1 VNSFPRG
8 LVGKAQHRDWL
19 NLVNPEGPFLS
30 IPVLNQVFP
39 NGIDRP
45 EQRSADV
52 ANLMDAHKLW
62 RKKAVE
68 QHEAWIRTVLTIGA
82 KWPVD
87 QVLFKDEVPSEF
99 EFGFPEHGTTLKPW
113 AVLFDSSNKAG
124 RAPVMLVS
132 TVPIGQDLRAVP
144 LDGWAASPIDR
155 LARLLR
161 RSKVQVGLVTDG
173 RWWAVVWADS
183 TTSTASAIFDSRVWN
198 EELLMRDAF
207 FSLVGIKR
215 QIGVDENDR
224 LPQLFQKSLIQQEEI
239 TETLGRQVRQA
250 VELLVQSFSE
260 SRISAL
266 ANGRPDP
273 IPTSENEPYEAAVTV
288 LMRIIFVLFAEERG
302 LLPINQA
309 LYGRTYGLSGLLDEL
324 ENENRRDAT
333 LLDRTSSV
341 WYRLLAAS
349 NSLFFGASFEDMRM
363 PAYGGSL
370 FDPNRF
376 TWIYQT
382 SDGKGLDLVV
392 NDRVMLHVL
401 KSIQIV
407 NQNSQARRISF
418 REVDVEQIGYV
429 YEGLLGYASK
439 WVSSDTVLGLKGSEG
454 NEPEIALS
462 KVISLREQ
470 YKSDEKFIDGL
481 LELIETEQPASRPP
495 TKSKFLS
502 SLKAE
507 IDQPIAR
514 QKLGAVT
521 GHNQKLADEILPFT
535 GLLRE
540 DLRGLPYVVP
550 RFGIVVTETTARK
563 NAGAHYTPRSLAE
576 EVVQYALEPIVYF
589 PGPLQEQDQSKWE
602 LKSSVEILTLK
613 IADIAVGSGAFLV
626 AAARYLAMRL
636 VEAWKVEGV
645 KVGVQA
651 DFDPDRPFDP
661 MMTSALREVVA
672 RCLYGADINEMA
684 VEMCKLSLWLI
695 SLDPARPFS
704 FLDDKVLHGNSLLG
718 LTKMSQLSELH
729 IDPVAKHG
737 NFFGELFNDV
747 EGPIKTA
754 IKLREEI
761 ASSPVDDSDA
771 HRSSA
776 HKASLLIKANLA
788 TAHLKELADAVVAAG
803 LPLGGKPGAK
813 LNDAYS
819 ALSNAVS
826 RAFPATGVGDRTSFD
841 RIVDVGLTP
850 TVKTDY
856 ERWKPLHWILEAPQ
870 VIENGG
876 FDAVIGNPP
885 FLVSKKVSGAV
896 GSNLREWFANTV
908 GRAPGKCDLV
918 AYFYCRASEL
928 VKPGGTIGLIGA
940 KAITEGDSIRVGIEP
955 LADHGWSFFRVDRNR
970 TWPTRN
976 AGTNI
981 AIIWAS
987 YSATACTAVL
997 DGSEV
1002 PSISRLLTSDSDE
1015 LIRPEPFEREPHVHE
1030 GSIVLGG
1037 GFLMSSDEAA
1047 AVIRK
1052 SPMERA
1058 VLKPYLNAKD
1068 VNSTTDRKGPRWVI
1082 DMRQMSEQE
1091 AKNFRNCWKII
1102 EEKVKPERE
1111 KFDVSKYPLIVKR
1124 WWQHSSPRAELYGHM
1139 ESVNSVVV
1147 VPIVSKLMIPS
1158 RVSSDQVLSS
1168 ALAVAPVD
1176 SFGFFALL
1184 SSWMHRSWAQRW
1196 GSKMRNDF
1204 RYSISDCFE
1213 TFPFCLSNENLEQLG
1228 EELDELQRSIANN
1241 REIGLTKIYNLV
1253 NSDTCHDA
1261 DIKRLQ
1267 KVHEKIDREVVKT
1280 FGFDIE
1286 IGEYELADF
1295 QGLAQWG
1302 PPTNQRIEIL
1312 QLLLTEN
1319 QRQHDEGVIEW
1330 PTK

>member
-68 QHEAWIRTVLTIGA
+68 LHEVWIRTVLTIGA

-87 QVLFKDEVPSEF
+87 QVLFKDEIPSEF

-273 IPTSENEPYEAAVTV
+273 IPASENEPYEAAVTV

-302 LLPINQA
+302 LLPMNQG

-349 NSLFFGASFEDMRM
+349 NSLYFGASFEDMRM

-376 TWIYQT
+376 TWMYQT

-407 NQNSQARRISF
+407 NQNNQARRISF

-470 YKSDEKFIDGL
+470 HKSDEKFIDEL

-507 IDQPIAR
+507 IDEPIAR

-521 GHNQKLADEILPFT
+521 GHNEKLTEKILPFS

-550 RFGIVVTETTARK
+550 RYGIVVTETTARK

-576 EVVQYALEPIVYF
+576 EVVQYALEPIVYS

-602 LKSSVEILTLK
+602 LKSSVEILNLK

-626 AAARYLAMRL
+626 AAARYLATRL
-636 VEAWKVEGV
+636 VEAWKIEGV

-718 LTKMSQLSELH
+718 LTKSSQLSELH

-747 EGPIKTA
+747 EGPINTA

-761 ASSPVDDSDA
+761 ASSPVDDTDA

-776 HKASLLIKANLA
+776 HKASLLMKANLA

-819 ALSNAVS
+819 ALSYAVNK
-826 RAFPATGVGDRTSFD
+826 AFPATGVGDRTTFD

-850 TVKTDY
+850 TVRTDY
-856 ERWKPLHWILEAPQ
+856 ERWKPLHWILEVPQ
-870 VIENGG
+870 VMEKGG
-876 FDAVIGNPP
+876 FDAIIGNPP
-885 FLVSKKVSGAV
+885 FLAAPKVSGVV
-896 GSNLREWFANTV
+896 GANVREWFANVNAKTS
-908 GRAPGKCDLV
+908 GRGDLI
-918 AYFYCRASEL
+918 AYFIRRAAEL
-928 VKPGGTIGLIGA
+928 TTQSGCIGLIGS
-940 KAITEGDSIRVGIEP
+940 KAIAEGDSLQVGIEP
-955 LADHGWSFFRVDRNR
+955 LHSNGWNFYRVDRNR
-970 TWPTRN
+970 PWPTKS

-981 AIIWAS
+981 AVIWMS
-987 YSATACTAVL
+987 RMEQITNAVL
-997 DGSEV
+997 DGKAV
-1002 PSISRLLTSDSDE
+1002 KSISSMLASGDDNLN
-1015 LIRPEPFEREPHVHE
+1015 RPNSLNRTKLAYQ
-1030 GSIVLGG
+1030 GSNVLGA
-1037 GFLMSSDEAA
+1037 GFLIPKEEALELLKVA
-1047 AVIRK
+1047 PGE
-1052 SPMERA
+1052 SQ
-1058 VLKPYLNAKD
+1058 VLKPCLNAAD
-1068 VNSTTDRKGPRWVI
+1068 LNRNSSRNGDSWVV
-1082 DMRQMSEQE
+1082 DMRELSEKE
-1091 AKNFRNCWKII
+1091 SKKYVNCWRHI
-1102 EEKVKPERE
+1102 EHFVKPERAKMDAE
-1111 KFDVSKYPLIVKR
+1111 KYPKMVNK
-1124 WWQHSSPRAELYGHM
+1124 WWQHWNSRPDLYAKM
-1139 ESVNSVVV
+1139 KDIDTVIAI
-1147 VPIVSKLMIPS
+1147 PIVSKHQVPA
-1158 RVSSDQVLSS
+1158 VVASDQVLTYS
-1168 ALAVAPVD
+1168 LTVCPVE
-1176 SFGFFALL
+1176 SFSFFALL
-1184 SSWMHRSWAQRW
+1184 SSWLHRSWAQWW

-1204 RYSISDCFE
+1204 RYSITDCFD
-1213 TFPFCLSNENLEQLG
+1213 TFPFCSTNKELEKLG
-1228 EELDELQRSIANN
+1228 KELDELQRDIAIN
-1241 REIGLTKIYNLV
+1241 REIGLTKLYNLV
-1253 NSDTCHDA
+1253 NAKSTKDSDIDSLR
-1261 DIKRLQ
+1261 KL
-1267 KVHEKIDREVVKT
+1267 HEKIDREVAKAY
-1280 FGFDIE
+1280 GFDIE
-1286 IGEYELADF
+1286 IGEYELAEF
-1295 QGLAQWG
+1295 QGLLQWG
-1302 PPTNQRIEIL
+1302 PPSSQRIEIL
-1312 QLLLTEN
+1312 QLLLAEN

>member
-1 VNSFPRG
+1 MINYPRG

-19 NLVNPEGPFLS
+19 NLVSPEGPFLS

-45 EQRSADV
+45 EQRSADI

-68 QHEAWIRTVLTIGA
+68 QHEAWIRAVLTIGA

-87 QVLFKDEVPSEF
+87 QLLFKDEVPSEF
-99 EFGFPEHGTTLKPW
+99 EFVFPEYGTTLKPW

-349 NSLFFGASFEDMRM
+349 NSLYFGASFEDMRM

-462 KVISLREQ
+462 KVISLREKH
-470 YKSDEKFIDGL
+470 KSDEKFIDEL

-502 SLKAE
+502 SIKAE
-507 IDQPIAR
+507 IDEPIAR

-521 GHNQKLADEILPFT
+521 GHNKKLVDKILPFT

-550 RFGIVVTETTARK
+550 QYGIVVTETTARK

-576 EVVQYALEPIVYF
+576 EVVQYALEPIVYS

-602 LKSSVEILTLK
+602 LKSSVEILNLK

-626 AAARYLAMRL
+626 AAARFLAMRL
-636 VEAWKVEGV
+636 VEAWKIEGV
-645 KVGVQA
+645 KVGVQE

-718 LTKMSQLSELH
+718 LTKFSQLSELH

-776 HKASLLIKANLA
+776 HKASLLMKANHA
-788 TAHLKELADAVVAAG
+788 TAHLKELADAVVATG
-803 LPLGGKPGAK
+803 LPLGGKPGTK

-819 ALSNAVS
+819 ALSYAVNK
-826 RAFPATGVGDRTSFD
+826 AFPATGVGNRTSFD
-841 RIVDVGLTP
+841 RMVDVGLTP

-856 ERWKPLHWILEAPQ
+856 ERWRPLHWILEAPQ
-870 VIENGG
+870 VMENGG

-896 GSNLREWFANTV
+896 GPNVREWFANII
-908 GRAPGKCDLV
+908 GRTSGKCDLI
-918 AYFYCRASEL
+918 AYFFRRASEL
-928 VKPGGTIGLIGA
+928 VRPQGTIGLIGA

-955 LADHGWSFFRVDRNR
+955 LYDDGWRFFRVDRNR
-970 TWPTRN
+970 IWPSRN
-976 AGTNI
+976 VGTNI
-981 AIIWAS
+981 AVIWAS
-987 YSATACTAVL
+987 QIQIEGSSVL
-997 DGSEV
+997 DGLEV
-1002 PSISRLLTSDSDE
+1002 SSISRLLTSDE
-1015 LIRPEPFEREPHVHE
+1015 IGLTRPLPFERDLRMHE
-1030 GSIVLGG
+1030 GSIVLGN
-1037 GFLMSSDEAA
+1037 GFLMTSSEAA
-1047 AVIRK
+1047 EIISK
-1052 SPMERA
+1052 SPTERN

-1068 VNSTTDRKGPRWVI
+1068 LTTSIDRSGDRWVI
-1082 DMRQMSEQE
+1082 DMRQLQE
-1091 AKNFRNCWKII
+1091 KDAKGYPFCWNILK
-1102 EEKVKPERE
+1102 ERVKPERE
-1111 KFDVSKYPLIVKR
+1111 KFDIIKYPVIVKK
-1124 WWQHSSPRAELYGHM
+1124 WWQHSSPRIELYLHV
-1139 ESVNSVVV
+1139 ESVDSVLAI
-1147 VPIVSKLMIPS
+1147 PIVSKLMIPA
-1158 RVSSDQVLSS
+1158 RANSSQVFSS
-1168 ALAVAPVD
+1168 ALAICPID

-1184 SSWMHRSWAQRW
+1184 SSWMHRSWSQWW
-1196 GSKMRNDF
+1196 GSGMQDRF
-1204 RYSISDCFE
+1204 RYSISDCFG
-1213 TFPFCLSNENLEQLG
+1213 TFPLCIANEELGILG
-1228 EELDELQRSIANN
+1228 EELDILQRVTAKN
-1241 REIGLTKIYNLV
+1241 RKIGLTKLYNLV
-1253 NSDTCHDA
+1253 NAENQNEA
-1261 DIKRLQ
+1261 DIILLRNL
-1267 KVHEKIDREVVKT
+1267 HEKIDREVVNA

-1286 IGEYELADF
+1286 IGEYELAEF
-1295 QGLAQWG
+1295 QGLLQWG
-1302 PPTNQRIEIL
+1302 PPAGQRIEIL
-1312 QLLLTEN
+1312 QLLLAEN
-1319 QRQHDEGVIEW
+1319 QRQHDEGVVEW